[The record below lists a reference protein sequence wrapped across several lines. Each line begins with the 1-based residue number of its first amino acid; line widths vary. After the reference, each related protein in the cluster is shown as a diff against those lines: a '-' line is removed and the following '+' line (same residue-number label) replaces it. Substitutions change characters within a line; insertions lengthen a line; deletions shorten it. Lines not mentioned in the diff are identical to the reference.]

1 MASWGLCWRASR
13 WAFVFPVFLL
23 LLAPSLR
30 GAAEESKEAGRFL
43 TAQQVRDL
51 VPHVLQLHLLRPELD
66 AERMRRLMK
75 KFLESLDPSRTAYIQ
90 SEVDARTKLKDA
102 DLLDLASDI
111 RQGQLDF
118 FVAWVQQF
126 KDETLARDD
135 GFVAD
140 LPKIREQ
147 ITGKIDKAE
156 WERERARA
164 DNFPETQE
172 ARHRRLVLWMNQK
185 YQLFRDYLSD
195 EEAFEFAQLDLKRS
209 RGKWAKFDPVKE
221 TPTLVM
227 KALMLAMDP
236 HSEYMDAEDVE
247 QFENSMARGFSGIGV
262 QIRGCPLGAQVEKV
276 IEGGPA
282 AHSKAF
288 DTRDQIIQ
296 VDETPVAGME
306 LSEIVKRIKGP
317 QGTEVKLVLKKAKPL
332 PDGKRLRT
340 VTLKR
345 DNIDLTELRV
355 TSKKFET
362 PAGVVGQVYVANF
375 YPGVSGDVAER
386 IQQLS
391 KEAPLVGLVLDLR
404 GNSGGLLEEAVK
416 MAGLFVTTGPVVAE
430 RNFLGRKTWLYDRD
444 EAKVYAGSLV
454 ILVNQFSASA
464 AEIVAGA
471 LRDYGRGIVVGC
483 SQTHGKGTVQRVI
496 NLEELV
502 RMPGR
507 IKITFQQYFLAGGE
521 SVQNKG
527 VQPEIAIPGPKLIE
541 DWLERK
547 QDGAIPWA
555 QIPGRLDDDQPDYRL
570 YRPWKE
576 KVLPRLKE
584 ASAKRVAENKAFD
597 IFRKSSVEDEN
608 ADAPLKDDKDVAA
621 AQADVKEGPD
631 PQLEEA
637 VKIAE
642 DAAVLWSQESA
653 ATK

>member
-1 MASWGLCWRASR
+1 MAKGCIRLRAGR
-13 WAFVFPVFLL
+13 CALVFSALL
-23 LLAPSLR
+23 VLQALPLR
-30 GAAEESKEAGRFL
+30 GENVEPKEPSRFL
-43 TAQQVRDL
+43 TAQQVQDL

-66 AERMRRLMK
+66 AEHMRRLLK
-75 KFLESLDPSRTAYIQ
+75 KLIEHLDPSRTAYIQ
-90 SEVDARTKLKDA
+90 SEVDARTKLSDA

-111 RQGQLDF
+111 RQGHLEF

-126 KDETLARDD
+126 KDETLARDN

-140 LPKIREQ
+140 LPKIKEQ

-156 WERERARA
+156 WEREKARA

-172 ARHRRLVLWMNQK
+172 NRHRRLVLWMNQK

-209 RGKWAKFDPVKE
+209 RGKWAKFEPAKE

-276 IEGGPA
+276 IDGGPA

-296 VDETPVAGME
+296 VDETPVAGMD

-332 PDGKRLRT
+332 ADGKRLRT
-340 VTLKR
+340 VSLKR
-345 DNIDLTELRV
+345 DTIDLTELRV
-355 TSKKFET
+355 TSKKFDT
-362 PAGVVGQVYVANF
+362 PGGAVGQVYVANF

-391 KEAPLVGLVLDLR
+391 KEAPLVALILDLR

-416 MAGLFVTTGPVVAE
+416 MAGLFVTRGPVVAE

-444 EAKVYAGSLV
+444 EAKVYAGPMV

-471 LRDYGRGIVVGC
+471 LRDYGRSVIVGC

-527 VQPEIAIPGPKLIE
+527 IEPEIPIPGPKLIE

-555 QIPGRLDDDQPDYRL
+555 QIPGRLDDDQPDYKL

-576 KVLPRLKE
+576 KVLPKLKE
-584 ASAKRVAENKAFD
+584 TSAKRVAENKAFD
-597 IFRKSSVEDEN
+597 IFRKSNVEDEN
-608 ADAPLKDDKDVAA
+608 GNAPLKDDKDIAA

-631 PQLEEA
+631 PQLDEA
-637 VKIAE
+637 VKVAE
-642 DAAVLWSQESA
+642 EAADLWSQESA
-653 ATK
+653 ATR